1 MTGVETIARI
11 RFEHFQN
18 AKGIKRIARELGIAR
33 DTVRKVL
40 RSGATKFVYKREVQP
55 QRKLGAWIETLT
67 AILEAEDKLP
77 RRERRS
83 TVRLFEELR
92 GRGYDGAHDSV
103 HRFVKSWRTERARAP
118 MHAFVPLRFDPGEAY
133 QFDWSHEAIELHG
146 LPLTVKLAQ
155 MRLSYSRMPFV
166 RAYFRET
173 QEMVFDAHDRAF
185 AFYGGV
191 CRRGIYD
198 NMRTA
203 VEAVFVGRARA
214 YNRRFLQLCSHH
226 LVEPVACTPA
236 SGWEKGQVENQI
248 GTMRDVLFRPKPKVK
263 ALEELNAWL
272 ADQCVAYAKRTRH
285 PEFRERT
292 IFEVFEEER
301 PRLMPFLRPFAGFIE
316 KPMRATRTCLIAHD
330 RVKYSVDAK
339 AAGRAVLVR
348 VYADRIVA
356 LLGEEVVADHPRSF
370 RRDQVVYDPW
380 HYLPVLMRKPG
391 ALRNGAPF
399 KDWELPTPLSAIRAR
414 LQHHADGDRQFVKI
428 LGRVPEDGVAAVAQ
442 ACGEALEA
450 GIANGDVVLA
460 ILARTRQPPAPPS
473 ITTPEALKLRTEP
486 TADCAR
492 YDNLRQ
498 RREDVKWSDIR
509 SSTP

>member
-1 MTGVETIARI
+1 MRGVETIGRI

-18 AKGIKRIARELGIAR
+18 GKGIKPIARELGIAR

-40 RSGATKFVYKREVQP
+40 RSGATEFVYKREVQP
-55 QRKLGAWIETLT
+55 QRRLGAWIETLT

-198 NMRTA
+198 NLWTSPAQGDPLGSAAGMHESIR
-203 VEAVFVGRARA
+203 
-214 YNRRFLQLCSHH
+214 
-226 LVEPVACTPA
+226 PVA
-236 SGWEKGQVENQI
+236 G
-248 GTMRDVLFRPKPKVK
+248 
-263 ALEELNAWL
+263 
-272 ADQCVAYAKRTRH
+272 
-285 PEFRERT
+285 
-292 IFEVFEEER
+292 
-301 PRLMPFLRPFAGFIE
+301 
-316 KPMRATRTCLIAHD
+316 
-330 RVKYSVDAK
+330 
-339 AAGRAVLVR
+339 
-348 VYADRIVA
+348 
-356 LLGEEVVADHPRSF
+356 
-370 RRDQVVYDPW
+370 
-380 HYLPVLMRKPG
+380 
-391 ALRNGAPF
+391 
-399 KDWELPTPLSAIRAR
+399 
-414 LQHHADGDRQFVKI
+414 QFV
-428 LGRVPEDGVAAVAQ
+428 RPW
-442 ACGEALEA
+442 
-450 GIANGDVVLA
+450 
-460 ILARTRQPPAPPS
+460 P
-473 ITTPEALKLRTEP
+473 
-486 TADCAR
+486 
-492 YDNLRQ
+492 
-498 RREDVKWSDIR
+498 
-509 SSTP
+509 